1 MRIGFEPVI
10 KVIKSVYTPQVPQ
23 DLGVLRIYPYGE
35 TPMI

>member
-10 KVIKSVYTPQVPQ
+10 KVIKSVYTPQ